1 MKMSKIVVSLL
12 LMVGLCGCQL
22 AKEVVVT
29 GEDELIGVFITM
41 ESINIHDFEATLN
54 NKDDINN
61 GKKYASLIM
70 EPYINEAGQSK
81 EMPAYVFEDLEGIP
95 FFNAEIE
102 EDGETYRSMADTNGY
117 LSNLKLATNITD
129 DSREYVLEGK
139 LYYKV
144 GIQDM
149 VFYANPVYQESNGNV
164 YVEQAAGL
172 SMMDSM
178 EGQSGSN
185 KIDASMT
192 LTENNKTITNKTS
205 VTVSYESMFEPIKTS
220 IIEMN
225 KENEVVLISEYKNNI
240 FPDSLDLNN
249 ETEYV
254 LVETTKLDTTNK
266 EIVTR
271 EIFSKNDDSINVYEL
286 KDNGL
291 IIVKNIIMNSIN

>member
-41 ESINIHDFEATLN
+41 ESLNIHDFEATLN

-185 KIDASMT
+185 EIDASMT

>member
-1 MKMSKIVVSLL
+1 MSKIVVSLL

-41 ESINIHDFEATLN
+41 ESLNIHDFEATLN

-95 FFNAEIE
+95 FLNAEIE

-185 KIDASMT
+185 EIDASMT

-291 IIVKNIIMNSIN
+291 IIVKNIIMNLIN

>member
-41 ESINIHDFEATLN
+41 ESLNLHDFEATLN

-102 EDGETYRSMADTNGY
+102 EDGETYRSMADSNGY

-192 LTENNKTITNKTS
+192 LTENNKKITNKTS

-291 IIVKNIIMNSIN
+291 IIVKNIIMNLIN

>member
-41 ESINIHDFEATLN
+41 ESLNLHDFEATLN

-102 EDGETYRSMADTNGY
+102 EDGETYRSMADSNGY

-291 IIVKNIIMNSIN
+291 IIVKNIIMNLIN

>member
-41 ESINIHDFEATLN
+41 ESLNIHDFEATLN

>member
-1 MKMSKIVVSLL
+1 MSKIVVSLL

-22 AKEVVVT
+22 AKEVVAT

-41 ESINIHDFEATLN
+41 ESLNIHDFEATLN

>member
-1 MKMSKIVVSLL
+1 MSKIVVSLL

-41 ESINIHDFEATLN
+41 ESLNIHDFEATLN

-291 IIVKNIIMNSIN
+291 IIVKNIIMNLIN

>member
-1 MKMSKIVVSLL
+1 
-12 LMVGLCGCQL
+12 
-22 AKEVVVT
+22 
-29 GEDELIGVFITM
+29 
-41 ESINIHDFEATLN
+41 
-54 NKDDINN
+54 
-61 GKKYASLIM
+61 
-70 EPYINEAGQSK
+70 
-81 EMPAYVFEDLEGIP
+81 
-95 FFNAEIE
+95 
-102 EDGETYRSMADTNGY
+102 
-117 LSNLKLATNITD
+117 
-129 DSREYVLEGK
+129 
-139 LYYKV
+139 
-144 GIQDM
+144 M

>member
-1 MKMSKIVVSLL
+1 MSKIVVSLL

-22 AKEVVVT
+22 AKEVVAT

-41 ESINIHDFEATLN
+41 ESLNIHDFEATLN

-164 YVEQAAGL
+164 YVGQAAGL
-172 SMMDSM
+172 SMMVST

-185 KIDASMT
+185 KVDASMT

>member
-1 MKMSKIVVSLL
+1 MKMCKIVVSLL

-41 ESINIHDFEATLN
+41 ESLNIHDFEIALN

-81 EMPAYVFEDLEGIP
+81 EMPTYVFEDLEGIP

-102 EDGETYRSMADTNGY
+102 EDGETYRSMADANGY

-172 SMMDSM
+172 SMMSSM

-205 VTVSYESMFEPIKTS
+205 VTVSYETMFEPIKTS

-240 FPDSLDLNN
+240 FPDSLNLNN

-254 LVETTKLDTTNK
+254 LVETTKLDTTNQ
-266 EIVTR
+266 ETVTR
-271 EIFSKNDDSINVYEL
+271 EIFSKNDDSIKVYEA
-286 KDNGL
+286 KDSGL
-291 IIVKNIIMNSIN
+291 IIVKSIIMNPTN

>member
-1 MKMSKIVVSLL
+1 MSKIVVSLL

-41 ESINIHDFEATLN
+41 ESLNLHDFEATLN

-102 EDGETYRSMADTNGY
+102 EDGETYRSMADSNGY

-291 IIVKNIIMNSIN
+291 IIVKNIIMNLIN

>member
-1 MKMSKIVVSLL
+1 MSKIVVSLL

-41 ESINIHDFEATLN
+41 ESLNLHDFEATLN